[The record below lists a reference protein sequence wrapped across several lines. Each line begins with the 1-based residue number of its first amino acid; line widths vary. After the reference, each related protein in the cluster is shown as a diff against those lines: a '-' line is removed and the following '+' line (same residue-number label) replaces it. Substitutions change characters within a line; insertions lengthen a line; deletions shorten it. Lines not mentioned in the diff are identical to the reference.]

1 MLTDMGVAVG
11 RNGATRRPE
20 RQPPGTTGYHHSQ
33 PDMLC
38 YRRRHGL
45 RSQTMSQSEP
55 LITAGAIVALR
66 LFDVAYAIDLAR
78 AETLLAEQARMARRS
93 RLSATPPK
101 AMAFGVAPVA
111 VGLGPVV
118 VELDGVTIEAAATA
132 RLYDFGAMT
141 LALHVP
147 VMGMPWAGFVHRV
160 NAVDRC
166 TEDLLTDGTWE
177 RLLEQVRAL
186 VGPALIRPEMSG
198 VQEDYLIGV
207 VHAFDRTLTAAAL
220 QDCVD
225 LVPLL
230 SGEQRPLSDSA
241 RQDLLRQRFS
251 YYTDDLVVLT
261 WDRAFIYE
269 PRGDSDVMDIL
280 EVANAQ
286 LLEMRYYDEL
296 LDDELP
302 RMYDLVARAR
312 RARPLLTSR
321 RFAHLARRLHTL
333 VAEVT
338 ELTERVDNA
347 LQVTEDVYLAR
358 IYAAALELFRVPTVN
373 AAVDRKLAIIR
384 DTYSA
389 LYDESSASRTEL
401 MEFLIL
407 ILIMAEIVI
416 ALVRP

>member
-1 MLTDMGVAVG
+1 MQIT
-11 RNGATRRPE
+11 ATADKP
-20 RQPPGTTGYHHSQ
+20 T
-33 PDMLC
+33 LA
-38 YRRRHGL
+38 
-45 RSQTMSQSEP
+45 SEP
-55 LITAGAIVALR
+55 MVARGAIVALR

-78 AETLLAEQARMARRS
+78 AETLLAGQTRAARRS

-101 AMAFGVAPVA
+101 AMAFGVPPVA
-111 VGLGPVV
+111 LQLEPVALI
-118 VELDGVTIEAAATA
+118 LDGQTVTADATA
-132 RLYDFGAMT
+132 RLYDFGAVT
-141 LALHVP
+141 IALRVA
-147 VMGMPWAGFVHRV
+147 VTGAPWGEFAARL
-160 NAVDRC
+160 NDVDRQVE
-166 TEDLLTDGTWE
+166 TDARTWDELL
-177 RLLEQVRAL
+177 RQVRTL
-186 VGPALIRPEMSG
+186 VGAALIRPEELRI
-198 VQEDYLIGV
+198 QEEYIIGV
-207 VHAFDRTLTAAAL
+207 VHAFDRPLSAAAL
-220 QDCVD
+220 QESVD

-230 SGEQRPLSDSA
+230 SGEQRPLSDGA

-251 YYTDDLVVLT
+251 YYTDDMVVLT
-261 WDRAFIYE
+261 WDRAFVYE
-269 PRGDSDVMDIL
+269 PRGDSDVLDVL

-312 RARPLLTSR
+312 RTRTLLASK
-321 RFAHLARRLHTL
+321 RFANLARRLHTL

-358 IYAAALELFRVPTVN
+358 IYAAALDLFRVRAVSV
-373 AAVDRKLAIIR
+373 AVDRKLAIIR

-401 MEFLIL
+401 MEMLIVIL
-407 ILIMAEIVI
+407 IVAEIVI

>member
-1 MLTDMGVAVG
+1 M
-11 RNGATRRPE
+11 RRVM
-20 RQPPGTTGYHHSQ
+20 RQPAGDTKPSSWAARPTVLDRSPMASATLSRTTSQ
-33 PDMLC
+33 PEVM
-38 YRRRHGL
+38 
-45 RSQTMSQSEP
+45 
-55 LITAGAIVALR
+55 IAAGAIVALR

-78 AETLLAEQARMARRS
+78 AETLLAEQARTASRS

-101 AMAFGVAPVA
+101 AMTFGVAPVA
-111 VGLGPVV
+111 IVLDPVV
-118 VELDGVTIEAAATA
+118 LILDGMEVAAAATA
-132 RLYDFGAMT
+132 RLYDFGAVSI
-141 LALHVP
+141 ALRIP
-147 VMGMPWAGFVHRV
+147 VAGSSWNDFVRQLNMV
-160 NAVDRC
+160 DQTVEAEAANA
-166 TEDLLTDGTWE
+166 TWQSLL
-177 RLLEQVRAL
+177 QKVRDL
-186 VGPALIRPEMSG
+186 VGAALIRPEVSR
-198 VQEDYLIGV
+198 VQEEYLIGV

-220 QDCVD
+220 QESVD

-230 SGEQRPLSDSA
+230 SGEQRPLSDGA

-251 YYTDDLVVLT
+251 YYIDDLVVLT

-269 PRGDSDVMDIL
+269 PRGDSDVMDVL

-302 RMYDLVARAR
+302 RMYDLVAKAR
-312 RARPLLTSR
+312 SARTLLSSR
-321 RFAHLARRLHTL
+321 RFADLARRLHTL

-358 IYAAALELFRVPTVN
+358 IYAAALELFRVPAVN
-373 AAVDRKLAIIR
+373 AAVNRKLSIIR

-389 LYDESSASRTEL
+389 LYEESSASRTEL

-407 ILIMAEIVI
+407 ILILAEIVI

>member
-1 MLTDMGVAVG
+1 M
-11 RNGATRRPE
+11 
-20 RQPPGTTGYHHSQ
+20 SQ
-33 PDMLC
+33 PELMV
-38 YRRRHGL
+38 
-45 RSQTMSQSEP
+45 
-55 LITAGAIVALR
+55 TAGAIVALR
-66 LFDVAYAIDLAR
+66 LFDVAYAIDLTR
-78 AETLLAEQARMARRS
+78 AETLLAEQARTARRS
-93 RLSATPPK
+93 QLSATPPK
-101 AMAFGVAPVA
+101 AMAFGVPPVA
-111 VGLGPVV
+111 IALDPVPLL
-118 VELDGVTIEAAATA
+118 LDGTEVAAAVA
-132 RLYDFGAMT
+132 GRLYDFGALT
-141 LALHVP
+141 IALRVP
-147 VMGMPWAGFVHRV
+147 IADVSWTRFVRQL
-160 NAVDRC
+160 NAVDHSV
-166 TEDLLTDGTWE
+166 EGGAAGDTWE
-177 RLLEQVRAL
+177 HLLQQVRTL
-186 VGPALIRPEMSG
+186 LGPALIRPTESG

-220 QDCVD
+220 QDSVD

-230 SGEQRPLSDSA
+230 SGEQRPLSGSA

-251 YYTDDLVVLT
+251 YYVDDLVVLT

-269 PRGDSDVMDIL
+269 PSADSDVMDVL

-302 RMYDLVARAR
+302 RMYDLVTKARSAR
-312 RARPLLTSR
+312 TLLASR
-321 RFAHLARRLHTL
+321 RFADLARRLHTL

-358 IYAAALELFRVPTVN
+358 IYAAALELFRVPSVN

-384 DTYSA
+384 DTYTA

-401 MEFLIL
+401 MELLIVIL
-407 ILIMAEIVI
+407 IIAEIVI

>member
-1 MLTDMGVAVG
+1 MVTPCL
-11 RNGATRRPE
+11 
-20 RQPPGTTGYHHSQ
+20 SQ
-33 PDMLC
+33 PELTVA
-38 YRRRHGL
+38 
-45 RSQTMSQSEP
+45 S
-55 LITAGAIVALR
+55 GAIVALR
-66 LFDVAYAIDLAR
+66 LFDVAYAIDLPR
-78 AETLLAEQARMARRS
+78 AEALLAEQARTARRS
-93 RLSATPPK
+93 RFSTTPPK
-101 AMAFGVAPVA
+101 AMAFGVPPVA
-111 VGLGPVV
+111 LELEPVTLML
-118 VELDGVTIEAAATA
+118 ECRQITAAATV
-132 RLYDFGAMT
+132 RLYDFGAVT
-141 LALHVP
+141 IALRIP
-147 VMGMPWAGFVHRV
+147 VVDAPWAGFVRQL
-160 NAVDRC
+160 NAAESSVEAAGD
-166 TEDLLTDGTWE
+166 TWD
-177 RLLEQVRAL
+177 RLLGQVRAL
-186 VGPALIRPEMSG
+186 LGAALVRPEESK

-207 VHAFDRTLTAAAL
+207 VHGFDRALTAAAL
-220 QDCVD
+220 QDSVD

-269 PRGDSDVMDIL
+269 PRGGSDVLDVL

-302 RMYDLVARAR
+302 RMYDLVAKAR
-312 RARPLLTSR
+312 RRRTLLASR
-321 RFAHLARRLHTL
+321 RFADLARRLHTL

-358 IYAAALELFRVPTVN
+358 IYAAALELFRVPAVN
-373 AAVDRKLAIIR
+373 AAVERKLAIIR

-401 MEFLIL
+401 MEFLI
-407 ILIMAEIVI
+407 IVLIMAEIVI